1 MPKLTDTQLIILAA
15 AAKRDDGAILPLPK
29 KLKLDSHAGATVF
42 RDLLKKRLIA
52 EKAASSEAAAWRD
65 GEDGQR
71 MMLVATKAGRRAIG
85 AAAANER
92 TVTPKAGMKGAR
104 GCQRKAPTDPTSRGA
119 PRERRPRPRRIG
131 GRDVPEVVSLTPG
144 LRFVLAPS
152 RPRSSTCCAG
162 PRGPASRS
170 WSRRPAGSSTRFAAP
185 SPEP

>member
-85 AAAANER
+85 AAAAN
-92 TVTPKAGMKGAR
+92 
-104 GCQRKAPTDPTSRGA
+104 
-119 PRERRPRPRRIG
+119 
-131 GRDVPEVVSLTPG
+131 G

-170 WSRRPAGSSTRFAAP
+170 WSRRPAGSSTRFAAS